1 MDSMQPKKLLIIN
14 ILDILKKYTDED
26 HRLSQKEIAEILET
40 EYDMKADRKAIKRNL
55 MNLIEF
61 GYEIE
66 FSEAIRMIEITN
78 EDGEKELVESYILSD
93 FYLVRD
99 FTDAEL
105 RLLIDSLLFSKHIP
119 YSQCKELIEKIEGLS
134 NKYFKNKVKHIRNL
148 PENMPQ
154 NKELFYTIEVLDEA
168 IGKGRQVTFRY
179 NDMGTDKK
187 RYPRKNS
194 EGNAREYIVNP
205 YQMVATNGR
214 YYLICNY
221 DKYDN
226 AANYR
231 LDRITDI
238 RLLDTPVKPMK
249 KVDGLQNG
257 LDLPKHMAEHIYM
270 FADKTEKVTFR
281 AKKYIVSEIIDW
293 FGKDVKFSN
302 ETEDEVTAEV
312 RVSLKA
318 MKFWAMQYGEHITVT
333 APESLVNDIKNALQ
347 KAVEK
352 YKN

>member
-1 MDSMQPKKLLIIN
+1 M
-14 ILDILKKYTDED
+14 
-26 HRLSQKEIAEILET
+26 
-40 EYDMKADRKAIKRNL
+40 
-55 MNLIEF
+55 
-61 GYEIE
+61 
-66 FSEAIRMIEITN
+66 
-78 EDGEKELVESYILSD
+78 
-93 FYLVRD
+93 
-99 FTDAEL
+99 
-105 RLLIDSLLFSKHIP
+105 
-119 YSQCKELIEKIEGLS
+119 
-134 NKYFKNKVKHIRNL
+134 

-154 NKELFYTIEVLDEA
+154 NKELFLTIEVLDEA
-168 IGKGRQVTFRY
+168 ISRGRQVAFRY

-194 EGNAREYIVNP
+194 EGNPREYIVNP

-214 YYLICNY
+214 YYLVCNY

-257 LDLPKHMAEHIYM
+257 LDFPKHMAEHIYM
-270 FADKTEKVTFR
+270 FADKTERVTFR
-281 AKKYIVSEIIDW
+281 AKKYIVTEIIDW
-293 FGKDVKFSN
+293 FGKDVRFSN

-312 RVSLKA
+312 RVSKMA

-352 YKN
+352 YGK